1 MTESE
6 RLAALE
12 RDGVRIVRVTYP
24 DLHGVL
30 RGKDVPI
37 GFFGSNA
44 SSHGLGFCKAIS
56 TVDLQH
62 NVVAGFEHGFRDIHV
77 WPLPDTLVQ
86 LPWAPEVAWCMADQ
100 TADGEPYG
108 ADPRAVL
115 KRAMAAFAELGLE
128 PVMGPE
134 LEFYLLEPSATASGG
149 WTRYVENPTHVYTV
163 GDHADPRGILDRMLL
178 QLLDAEL
185 GVIGAAHEYG
195 MSQWEINLAHSNALD
210 AADRAFRFK
219 AAVKDLATRDGML
232 ATFMGKPFNGD
243 AGSGFHL
250 HLSLCGEDGA
260 NAFTDTAGDEGCAEL
275 LRHFIAGVI
284 AHAPGLMAIVN
295 PTVNAYRRIDPH
307 ELVPTRACWGY
318 DNRFGLVRVPPER
331 GAATRVEMRLADGAA
346 NPYLATAALLF
357 AGLDGI
363 QQKLSPPAAVA
374 GLVYELPEEDQGD
387 PIPLSL
393 DAALDALE
401 ADAPLREAMGSALVD
416 TFLTIKR
423 YELER
428 YHRHV
433 SEWDIAEYAHHL

>member
-1 MTESE
+1 MNDTE

-24 DLHGVL
+24 DLHGTL

-37 GFFGSNA
+37 GVFA
-44 SSHGLGFCKAIS
+44 STVAASGLAFCKAIS
-56 TVDLQH
+56 TVDLRH
-62 NVVAGFEHGFRDIHV
+62 NVVSGFEHGFRDIHV
-77 WPLPDTLVQ
+77 TPLLDTLARM
-86 LPWAPEVAWCMADQ
+86 PWDADVAWCLADQ

-108 ADPRAVL
+108 ADPRGTL
-115 KRAMAAFAELGLE
+115 KRAIAGYSELGLT

-134 LEFYLLEPSATASGG
+134 LEFYLLAPSASAPSG

-163 GDHADPRGILDRMLL
+163 GAHTDPRGVLDRMLL
-178 QLLDAEL
+178 GIAEAGL
-185 GVIGAAHEYG
+185 GAIGAAHEYG
-195 MSQWEINLAHSNALD
+195 MSQWEINLTHSEALD

-219 AAVKDLATRDGML
+219 AAIKDLATREGLL

-250 HLSLCGEDGA
+250 HLSLCDEHGA
-260 NAFTDTAGDEGCAEL
+260 NAFTEEAGDEGCAEV
-275 LRHFIAGVI
+275 LRHFIAGVLV
-284 AHAPGLMAIVN
+284 HAPALMAFLN
-295 PTVNAYRRIDPH
+295 PTVNSYRRIDPH

-331 GAATRVEMRLADGAA
+331 GGATRVEMRLADGSA

-363 QQKLSPPAAVA
+363 RRELTPPAAVA
-374 GLVYELPEEDQGD
+374 GLVYELPEEEQGD

-393 DAALDALE
+393 DAALEALE
-401 ADAPLREAMGSALVD
+401 ADATLRDAMGAQLTD

-423 YELER
+423 FELER

-433 SEWDIAEYAHHL
+433 SDWDLAEYAHHL

>member
-86 LPWAPEVAWCMADQ
+86 LPWAPEVAWCLADQ

-108 ADPRAVL
+108 ADPRTVL

-149 WTRYVENPTHVYTV
+149 WTRYVENPTHIYTV

-250 HLSLCGEDGA
+250 HLSLCAEDGA

-363 QQKLSPPAAVA
+363 QQKLTPPAAVA

-393 DAALDALE
+393 DTALDALE

-428 YHRHV
+428 YHHHV

>member
-1 MTESE
+1 MTESD

-37 GFFGSNA
+37 GVFA
-44 SSHGLGFCKAIS
+44 STVASDGLAFCKAIS
-56 TVDLQH
+56 TVDLRH
-62 NVVAGFEHGFRDIHV
+62 NVVSGFEHGFRDIHV
-77 WPLPDTLVQ
+77 TPLPDTLVQ
-86 LPWAPEVAWCMADQ
+86 LPWAPEVAWCLSDQ
-100 TADGEPYG
+100 SADGEPYG
-108 ADPRAVL
+108 ADPRAAL
-115 KRAMAAFAELGLE
+115 KRAVAGFAQLGLE

-134 LEFYLLEPSATASGG
+134 LEFYLLERSETTPGG

-163 GDHADPRGILDRMLL
+163 GDHADPRGVLDRMLL
-178 QLLDAEL
+178 LLHDAGL
-185 GVIGAAHEYG
+185 GVIGAAHEFG
-195 MSQWEINLAHSNALD
+195 MSQWEINLTHSPALD

-219 AAVKDLATRDGML
+219 AAVKDLATREGLL

-250 HLSLCGEDGA
+250 HLSLCHEGGG
-260 NAFTDTAGDEGCAEL
+260 NAFADSTGEEGCAQL
-275 LRHFIAGVI
+275 LKQFIAGVI
-284 AHAPGLMAIVN
+284 AHAPALMAFLN

-331 GAATRVEMRLADGAA
+331 GPATRVEMRLADGSA

-357 AGLDGI
+357 AGLDGM
-363 QQKLSPPAAVA
+363 QRELTPPPAVA
-374 GLVYELPEEDQGD
+374 GLVYELPEEEQGD
-387 PIPLSL
+387 PIPLTL
-393 DAALDALE
+393 DAALEALE
-401 ADAPLREAMGSALVD
+401 ADSALRDAMGPALVD

-423 YELER
+423 FELER
-428 YHRHV
+428 YHHHV
-433 SEWDIAEYAHHL
+433 SDWDLAEYAHHL